1 MSAATSVVE
10 IQHLTHRY
18 KDVTS
23 LDDITLEIA
32 DGEIVTLLGPSG
44 CGKSTLL
51 RVLAGFEKPASGTV
65 NIGGRDM
72 AKIPPHKR
80 PVNMVFQRS
89 TLFPHLDVYENIAF
103 GLRVA
108 GMNKREVAGRVK
120 DALALVRLSDL
131 ARRRSH
137 ELSGGQLQRVAL
149 ARALVNRPK
158 LLLLDEP
165 FSALDQQIR
174 LEMEAELRRVHRA
187 TGATFLHVTHDQRE
201 ALALSDRI
209 AIMNHGVIE
218 QIGDANQ
225 VYLAPASPF
234 VARFVGNANVVP
246 VEVLD
251 VRDTRAQVRIAGET
265 IAFPAM
271 NGIAPGPAWLVVRQQ
286 SVWVERA
293 GEGERGL
300 RGTIQDAAFH
310 GTGFAYDVAID
321 GLAQP
326 VQVDSHGMQE
336 PLTIGEEVKLSLD
349 VDGCGLLSRDESEEL
364 DLESQVLG
372 TPTEGRPTG
381 S

>member
-1 MSAATSVVE
+1 MSSVGSVVE
-10 IQHLTHRY
+10 VRDLTHRY

-32 DGEIVTLLGPSG
+32 EGEIVTLLGPSG

-51 RVLAGFEKPASGTV
+51 RVIAGFEKPASGGV
-65 NIGGRDM
+65 HIDGRDM
-72 AKIPPHKR
+72 ARIPPHKR

-103 GLRVA
+103 GLRVS
-108 GMNKREVAGRVK
+108 GMSKREVSGRVK

-158 LLLLDEP
+158 VLLLDEP

-174 LEMEAELRRVHRA
+174 LEMEAELRRLHRE

-209 AIMNHGVIE
+209 AIMNGGVIE
-218 QIGDANQ
+218 QIGEASQ

-246 VEVLD
+246 VEVLG
-251 VRDTRAQVRIAGET
+251 VRDKSAQVRIAGET

-271 NGIAPGPAWLVVRQQ
+271 NGIAPGPAWLVVREQ
-286 SVWVERA
+286 SVSVDRA
-293 GEGERGL
+293 REGDRGL

-310 GTGFAYDVAID
+310 GTGFAYNVAID
-321 GLAQP
+321 GLEQP
-326 VQVDSHGMQE
+326 VQVGSRGMRE
-336 PLTIGEEVKLSLD
+336 PLTVGEEVALSFD
-349 VDGCGLLSRDESEEL
+349 VDGCGLLPRDESEQL
-364 DLESQVLG
+364 DLESEVKG
-372 TPTEGRPTG
+372 AATESDPARP
-381 S
+381 